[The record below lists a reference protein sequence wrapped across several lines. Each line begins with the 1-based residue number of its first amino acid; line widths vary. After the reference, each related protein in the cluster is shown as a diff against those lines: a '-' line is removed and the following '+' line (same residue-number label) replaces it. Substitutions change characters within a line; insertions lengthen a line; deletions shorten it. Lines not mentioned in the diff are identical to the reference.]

1 MATSELI
8 RGLGERLNGARGV
21 SDDTSADPA
30 DAPDPDPAD
39 LLPPDP
45 KPGRKARSAGRVRP
59 SAPKATVAQKRTVAD
74 ALTMMITMPA
84 GIVSLRDPVCGN
96 AVLDQ
101 ADAIV
106 DRLVPIVCRNPA
118 MLTWFTEGAAYM
130 DWIALMGALAPVF
143 KTVWSHHVTRS
154 LEHEEGTGG
163 QLDQADFNAYTAPVF
178 AAA

>member
-21 SDDTSADPA
+21 SEDTAADQG
-30 DAPDPDPAD
+30 APPEDPGD

-59 SAPKATVAQKRTVAD
+59 SAPKATVTQKRTVAD

-101 ADAIV
+101 AEAIV

-118 MLTWFTEGAAYM
+118 MLAWFTEGAAYM
-130 DWIALMGALAPVF
+130 DWIALTGALAPVV
-143 KTVWSHHVTRS
+143 KTIWSHHVTKS

-163 QLDQADFNAYTAPVF
+163 EHDQVDFNAYTAPVF

>member
-8 RGLGERLNGARGV
+8 RGLGERLAGA
-21 SDDTSADPA
+21 SSAPA
-30 DAPDPDPAD
+30 DSPADHLEPESDAD

-45 KPGRKARSAGRVRP
+45 KPGRKARGAPRSRP
-59 SAPKATVAQKRTVAD
+59 SVAKATVAQKRAVAD

-101 ADAIV
+101 ADAVV

-118 MLTWFTEGAAYM
+118 LLSWFTEGAAYM
-130 DWIALMGALAPVF
+130 DWIALMGALAPIA
-143 KTVWSHHVTRS
+143 KTIWSHHVTRS
-154 LEHEEGTGG
+154 LGHEQEDHGEHS
-163 QLDQADFNAYTAPVF
+163 DDFSGYPAPVF
-178 AAA
+178 SAA

>member
-8 RGLGERLNGARGV
+8 RGLGERLAGA
-21 SDDTSADPA
+21 SAAPA
-30 DAPDPDPAD
+30 DAPPEHAEAPEPDAD

-45 KPGRKARSAGRVRP
+45 KPGRKARGAGR
-59 SAPKATVAQKRTVAD
+59 APRAAAKATIAQKRTVAD

-101 ADAIV
+101 AEAVV

-118 MLTWFTEGAAYM
+118 MLGWFTEGAAYM
-130 DWIALMGALAPVF
+130 DWIALMGALAPIA

-154 LEHEEGTGG
+154 LGHEEGPGEHAP
-163 QLDQADFNAYTAPVF
+163 ADFGAYPAPVF
-178 AAA
+178 SAA